1 MMYST
6 EVLEQLCS
14 MFNVSKLF
22 VIPSSVH
29 EILAVPYRNDPE
41 IIDFINESIHEI
53 NDTELNPMDI
63 LSDHVY
69 IYDSDLKK
77 LYF

>member
-1 MMYST
+1 M
-6 EVLEQLCS
+6 
-14 MFNVSKLF
+14 
-22 VIPSSVH
+22 IPSSLH
-29 EILAVPYRNDPE
+29 EILAVPYRNDPG
-41 IIDFINESIHEI
+41 IIDFINKSIQEI

-69 IYDSDLKK
+69 IYDFDLKK